1 MSAGAGQKCET
12 CYGEGRIPTDAGP
25 VVCPDCGGAGMLATP
40 TTLVEWRMRAIDEA
54 HRARTDETAQA
65 LRWLVFEL
73 RRARDALTEVVALAD
88 DLEDS
93 PERTRIR
100 FVANGALH
108 LYQAAET
115 PPPVPD
121 K

>member
-12 CYGEGRIPTDAGP
+12 CYGEGRIPTDAGLT
-25 VVCPDCGGAGMLATP
+25 VCPDCGGAGILATP
-40 TTLVEWRMRAIDEA
+40 ATLVEWRMRALEEA
-54 HRARTDETAQA
+54 NGGRTDETAQA

-73 RRARDALTEVVALAD
+73 RRARDALTELVALAD
-88 DLEDS
+88 DLDDS

-100 FVANGALH
+100 FVANGALN
-108 LYQAAET
+108 LYKASDA
-115 PPPVPD
+115 PPPLPD